1 MRGPLWRA
9 ARPADGEPTRDIH
22 ATKDRPSSAPC
33 PSLDDFFAAATTS
46 FTLSLWP
53 ARTLEPTDNRLTGG
67 SMDLVAAAVVL
78 ALAALSFVWLAFV
91 ERA

>member
-1 MRGPLWRA
+1 LTTSLQPRRA
-9 ARPADGEPTRDIH
+9 
-22 ATKDRPSSAPC
+22 
-33 PSLDDFFAAATTS
+33 S

-53 ARTLEPTDNRLTGG
+53 ARTLEPTDIRLTGG
-67 SMDLVAAAVVL
+67 SMDLVVAAVVL

>member
-1 MRGPLWRA
+1 
-9 ARPADGEPTRDIH
+9 
-22 ATKDRPSSAPC
+22 
-33 PSLDDFFAAATTS
+33 
-46 FTLSLWP
+46 LWP
-53 ARTLEPTDNRLTGG
+53 ARTLEPTDIRLTGG

>member
-1 MRGPLWRA
+1 MQPRIGRA
-9 ARPADGEPTRDIH
+9 APRARALT
-22 ATKDRPSSAPC
+22 T
-33 PSLDDFFAAATTS
+33 SLQPRRAS

-78 ALAALSFVWLAFV
+78 ALAALSFVWLDFV